1 MTRLPGNGL
10 LRRHG
15 GRSLLGALVLLA
27 ALAGPACG
35 GSNTAPAPAA
45 PTATPAAHAT
55 AAASPTALPEITVVP
70 SPTTSVEPDGDAAYD
85 HVLALSVEIGS
96 RPAGSEAETA
106 AAAYISEQ
114 LQSYGY
120 ETEIQEF
127 PFESEFGR
135 EASLRTT
142 APEETTVEAS
152 PLVQS
157 AAGQAE
163 GQLVFAG
170 EGLSEDYPPEGIS
183 GRIALLRRGDVFFA
197 DKVANAEAAGASA
210 VVIFNNEPGEF
221 IGVLSETSAI
231 PAATISQDEGERLL
245 SLLEEGPVRVSLHV
259 AGPQRGTSRNVI
271 GRPSDEPCETVSGG
285 HFDSVPAGPGAN
297 DNASGTA
304 AVLELAR
311 VVAARDL
318 PGVHCFVLFGAE
330 ELGLFGS
337 RHFVDGLTPEEVDAL
352 RAMLN
357 FDVVSAGEEWQV
369 AGSPELVDLA
379 TALAVDAGIAAV
391 QGDLAPGLSSDHTS
405 FIEAGIPAVFFFR
418 MGEHFFS
425 DVMHTPQDTADIV
438 LLSDLEDAVTMG
450 LLLLESLGTG

>member
-1 MTRLPGNGL
+1 MTRLPEDGP
-10 LRRHG
+10 LRRRRG
-15 GRSLLGALVLLA
+15 LSLLGALLLLA

-35 GSNTAPAPAA
+35 GSNTAPAPPAA
-45 PTATPAAHAT
+45 TATP
-55 AAASPTALPEITVVP
+55 AASPTALPDITVVP
-70 SPTTSVEPDGDAAYD
+70 SPTTSVEPDGDAAYE

-96 RPAGSEAETA
+96 RPAGSDAETA

-114 LQSYGY
+114 LRSYGY

-152 PLVQS
+152 PLVLS

-163 GQLVFAG
+163 GQLFFAG
-170 EGLSEDYPPEGIS
+170 EGLPEDYPPEGIR
-183 GRIALLRRGDVFFA
+183 GRVALLRRGDVFFA

-221 IGVLSETSAI
+221 VGVLSKTSAI
-231 PAATISQDEGERLL
+231 PGATISQDEGERLL
-245 SLLEEGPVRVSLHV
+245 SLLEDGPVRVSLHV
-259 AGPQRGTSRNVI
+259 AEPQRGTSRNVI

-285 HFDSVPAGPGAN
+285 HYDSVPAGPGAN

-311 VVAARDL
+311 VAAARHL

-330 ELGLFGS
+330 ELGMFGS
-337 RHFVDGLTPEEVDAL
+337 RHYVAIMTPEEAEAL

-357 FDVVSAGEEWQV
+357 FDVVSAGESLQV
-369 AGSPELVDLA
+369 VGSPELVDLA
-379 TALAVDAGIAAV
+379 TSLAADAGLDAV
-391 QGDLAPGLSSDHTS
+391 QGDLAPGLASDHVS
-405 FIEAGIPAVFFFR
+405 FMEADIPAVFFFR
-418 MGEHFFS
+418 MNEHFLS

-438 LLSDLEDAVTMG
+438 LPSDLEDAVTMG
-450 LLLLESLGTG
+450 LLLLESLGAG